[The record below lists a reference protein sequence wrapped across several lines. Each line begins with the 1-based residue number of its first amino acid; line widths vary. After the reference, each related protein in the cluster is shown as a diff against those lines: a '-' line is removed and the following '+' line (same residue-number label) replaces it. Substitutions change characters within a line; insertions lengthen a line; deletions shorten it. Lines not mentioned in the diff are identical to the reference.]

1 MTGDNP
7 EGAFK
12 LCDQRKAILASDG
25 HMLVVG
31 GPGAGKTTIA
41 LLKAR
46 RRVLF
51 NLAPEQRVLFLSFSN
66 SAIRRIVESAAGI
79 LAGGIADRVDIKT
92 YHSFAWEILSSHGYL
107 TSKRRRLKI
116 VAAQHAA
123 VRAAGLE
130 ADDWLDE
137 QDRLYLEDGLVTY
150 DQFAPRAAEL
160 LKRSSTALECFCSAY
175 PLILVDEFQD
185 TDQDQWTL
193 VQQLSRKS
201 EIIALGDSE
210 QRIYEWRQGVSETRL
225 QEFADTLECERFD
238 FANENNR
245 SPATGIAGF
254 ARSLLTP
261 GAMQNLPDEVSWNFF
276 TPGLL
281 GVGLHLS
288 VREAFREAKAR
299 SGKDHPKIA
308 VAARSKKLVRSI
320 SDALSTE
327 MTIQGKLLK
336 AVAHDVLIDQ
346 NQILLSARA
355 IANILST
362 ARADRPTRLAEALDR
377 IADMHRAAANPT
389 NIKESDRLRRW
400 ADNCRNGEPPNVKCV
415 NALAGV
421 IDQLDKKGLS
431 GSPTV
436 DWRLVR
442 SLLEK
447 ADAQQLKKTSE
458 QARFLRLLRR
468 GSAIEQTLI
477 SLWAA
482 QGDYQGAETAFEH
495 AMLQEQ
501 LMDAHRETAAVT
513 VMNLH
518 QLKGREYDAV
528 VLVEDQ
534 YNTFRAKD
542 QSPHLMDTRRLL
554 QVSLT
559 RARDYVVLLTHKD
572 KPTLEILVGQDDG
585 TL

>member
-7 EGAFK
+7 EYAFK
-12 LCDQRKAILASDG
+12 LCDQRKSILAKDG
-25 HMLVVG
+25 HMLIVG

-46 RRVLF
+46 RRVLH

-79 LAGGIADRVDIKT
+79 LSDDIAGRVDIKT
-92 YHSFAWEILSSHGYL
+92 YHSFAWEILNSHGYL
-107 TSKRRRLKI
+107 TSNKRRLKI
-116 VAAQHAA
+116 VAAQDAA
-123 VRAAGLE
+123 VCAAGLN
-130 ADDWLDE
+130 ADDWTAE
-137 QDRLYLEDGLVTY
+137 QNRLYLDDGLVTY

-160 LKRSSTALECFCSAY
+160 LARSSAALECFCLAY

-185 TDQDQWTL
+185 TDEDQWAL
-193 VQQLSRKS
+193 VQLLSRKS
-201 EIIALGDSE
+201 EIIALGDAD
-210 QRIYEWRQGVSETRL
+210 QRIYEWRPGVSEARL
-225 QEFADTLECERFD
+225 EAFADTLDCERFD

-261 GAMQNLPDEVSWNFF
+261 GAKQDLPDEISWNVFK
-276 TPGLL
+276 PGLL

-299 SGKDHPKIA
+299 SGKNHPKIA

-327 MTIQGKLLK
+327 MTIQGKLRK

-362 ARADRPTRLAEALDR
+362 AGTDRQTRLGEALER

-389 NIKESDRLRRW
+389 NINESDRLRKW
-400 ADNCRNGEPPNVKCV
+400 AAKCRDGKTPNVKCV

-421 IDQLDKKGLS
+421 MDQLDKDGLT
-431 GSPTV
+431 GSPTA
-436 DWRLVR
+436 DWRKVR

-447 ADAQQLKKTSE
+447 ADAPQLQKTAE

-477 SLWAA
+477 GLWTG
-482 QGDYQGAETAFEH
+482 QGDYLGAEAALEL

-501 LMDAHRETAAVT
+501 LMDAHRETATVT

-542 QSPHLMDTRRLL
+542 QSPHYADTRRLL

-559 RARDYVVLLTHKD
+559 RAREYVVLLTHKD
-572 KPTLEILVGQDDG
+572 EPTLEILLGG
-585 TL
+585 